1 MPLVLSHVST
11 TDITSSTSSVN
22 LSLPSDFSIFQLLGE
37 DITGSGTLTFYLRV
51 STDGGSTFKSGS
63 TDYNM
68 AGRYRYVASNG
79 SGSLNL
85 GVIGGANHIEM
96 LRNYGSISDGFDFN
110 YHLYGANSSAL
121 RFCMNGSY
129 TAVDSAKLL
138 HTDLSG
144 SYDATTVV
152 TDIQISMA
160 SGTIESGKIRL
171 YGVA

>member
-1 MPLVLSHVST
+1 MALVLSHVST

-63 TDYNM
+63 TDYNT

-79 SGSLNL
+79 SGSVNI
-85 GVIGGANHIEM
+85 GVIGGSNHIEI
-96 LRNYGSISDGFDFN
+96 LKNSGSVSDGFNFN
-110 YHLYGANSSAL
+110 YHLYGANNSAL
-121 RFCMNGSY
+121 RFCMNGAY
-129 TAVDSAKLL
+129 TAVDSVKLL
-138 HTDLSG
+138 DTSLSG

>member
-51 STDGGSTFKSGS
+51 STDGGSTFQSGS

-68 AGRYRYVASNG
+68 AGRYRYVDSTGAAATNIG
-79 SGSLNL
+79 T
-85 GVIGGANHIEM
+85 IGGANHIEIG
-96 LRNYGSISDGFDFN
+96 RNYGSVSDGFDFN

-121 RFCMNGSY
+121 RMAMNGLY
-129 TAVDSAKLL
+129 TWVDSGKVL
-138 HTDLSG
+138 HTNLSG